1 MAESTKGTRRQNN
14 VIGFRRVVTW
24 DAVTFANGNG
34 DTLTVPGIKRIEM
47 IDFLPTTNSSFGFTI
62 SGNVATLVAAAATPL
77 TGLTQVTGI

>member
-24 DAVTFANGNG
+24 DSVTFNSTG
-34 DTLTVPGIKRIEM
+34 DTLTVPGMKRIEM
-47 IDFLPTTNSSFGFTI
+47 LDFVPTTNASYGFTI
-62 SGNVATLVAAAATPL
+62 SGNVATIVSGGAL